1 MSLISVQLAARH
13 GAKTAEEVEDR
24 AITIRPSSTALFG
37 VDSADRYKTYV
48 EASAGTQ
55 TPYAFQI
62 TKNQALLNGFF
73 TRIALTEI
81 VFPYYIPNLNQ
92 RTAYINYIDNGGAVQ
107 TLDLSAFAPSFQ
119 SPAGLA
125 SIMEGLLQI
134 STGNPSLTVVYA
146 NGRFVFKTNTTDTLS
161 FQRGN
166 FKGITPAASGL
177 NDFQL
182 FDMLHMNASNLVA
195 STEQYSGV
203 SRCRYTE
210 YIDIVSPQLTYNQ
223 DLTDGSSDPIV
234 RYNLARVYLEVE
246 NDQVYP
252 VYDSSANLIVPAGD
266 QVIPGTIPFT
276 IYRKFPHP
284 KQVQW
289 NNTQPLGNVS
299 FEVYDDKGEILS
311 AHGLPI
317 FDTQDYTLP
326 DWRMTLL
333 ISEN

>member
-1 MSLISVQLAARH
+1 MARH
-13 GAKTAEEVEDR
+13 GAKSAEEIEDR
-24 AITIRPSSTALFG
+24 AITTRPSSTALFG
-37 VDSADRYKTYV
+37 VDSADRYKNYV
-48 EASAGTQ
+48 AASTGTQ

-62 TKNQALLNGFF
+62 SKNEALLNGFF

-92 RTAYINYIDNGGAVQ
+92 RTAYINFIYDGGPVE
-107 TLDLSAFAPSFQ
+107 TLDLSAFAPSFK
-119 SPAGLA
+119 SPSELA

-134 STGNPSLTVVYA
+134 ETGVPGLTCTYT
-146 NGRFVFKTNTTDTLS
+146 NGRFVFDTGADDLS

-182 FDMLHMNASNLVA
+182 FDLLHMNASNLVPS
-195 STEQYSGV
+195 STQISGV
-203 SRCRYTE
+203 TRCRYTE

-223 DLTDGSSDPIV
+223 DLKDGSSDVVV
-234 RYNLARVYLEVE
+234 RDNLARVYLEGE

-252 VYDSSANLIVPAGD
+252 VYDSSQNLIVPAGD

-284 KQVQW
+284 KQIQW
-289 NNTQPLGNVS
+289 NNSQPLGNVA

-311 AHGLPI
+311 AHSLPQ
-317 FDTQDYTLP
+317 FDEQDYTLP

-333 ISEN
+333 VSEN

>member
-1 MSLISVQLAARH
+1 MSLIATQLAARH
-13 GAKTAEEVEDR
+13 GAKSAEEVEDR
-24 AITIRPSSTALFG
+24 AITVRPSSTALFG
-37 VDSADRYKTYV
+37 IDSADRYKDYTA
-48 EASAGTQ
+48 ASLGVQ
-55 TPYAFQI
+55 TPYDFTI
-62 TKNQALLNGFF
+62 SKNEALLNGFF

-92 RTAYINYIDNGGAVQ
+92 RTAYINYTENAGPVQ

-125 SIMEGLLQI
+125 SIIEGLLQI
-134 STGNPSLTVVYA
+134 ATA
-146 NGRFVFKTNTTDTLS
+146 NGALTCVYSQGRFIIKTNTADTLT

-166 FKGITPAASGL
+166 FKSITTAASGL
-177 NDFQL
+177 NEFQL
-182 FDMLHMNASNLVA
+182 FDLLHMNASNLVP
-195 STEQYSGV
+195 SDTQVSGV

-210 YIDIVSPQLTYNQ
+210 YVDIVSSQLTLNQ
-223 DLTDGSSDPIV
+223 DLKDGSSDRVV
-234 RYNLARVYLEVE
+234 RDSLARIYLEGE

-252 VYDSSANLIVPAGD
+252 VYDSSANLIVPVGNE
-266 QVIPGTIPFT
+266 VIPGVIPFT

-284 KQVQW
+284 KQIQW
-289 NNTQPLGNVS
+289 NNTQPLGNLR

-311 AHGLPI
+311 AHNLPQ

-333 ISEN
+333 VSEN